1 MNLVKPLHLIILMT
15 LVYSSES
22 LAQISFNAGGVNGGA
37 VVVGASTTTCNSTIL
52 GGLRW
57 SATNSCMEICN
68 GTLWSCLQLTPCGN
82 PLPTSFTF
90 TDQSSVAV
98 NTLISSNIVQVTG
111 LAACAVQVSV
121 SGTGSPQYRVCN
133 DSSCTSFSQDWT
145 SSVSTLV
152 NNQYVQLRLTSSAVG
167 NVTSSA
173 SLIVGARS
181 VGWTVTTT
189 GNCADASPAIGTF
202 CSDGTVYLGL
212 SPDGGVK
219 MYTTP
224 CSHGRI
230 WNGTVCSGHSVGSR
244 WSERATVATGVTNAT
259 TGEANTA
266 TLAGLSNADSPYGAA
281 QICQNMSFGG
291 QSDWYLPSRGEVSVI
306 HAACSLIPDFVC
318 ASPWFYHTSQ
328 ESSTTDSITYRSNSN
343 TTASDPKTTAY
354 PFRCVRKD

>member
-1 MNLVKPLHLIILMT
+1 MKLVKPLHLIILMA
-15 LVYSSES
+15 LVHSSES

-98 NTLISSNIVQVTG
+98 NTLITSNIVQVTG
-111 LAACAVQVSV
+111 LAACTVQVSV

-152 NNQYVQLRLTSSAVG
+152 NNQYVQLRLTSSAIG
-167 NVTSSA
+167 NVATSA

-202 CSDGTVYLGL
+202 CSDGTVYIGL

-224 CSHGRI
+224 CNHGRV
-230 WNGTVCSGHSVGSR
+230 WNGSVCSGSAIYIK
-244 WSERATVATGVTNAT
+244 WSESATVATGVTNAT

-266 TLAGLSNADSPYGAA
+266 TLAGLSNADSPYGPA

-291 QSDWYLPSRGEVSVI
+291 QSDWYLPSTGEVSVLQ
-306 HAACSLIPDFVC
+306 AACGVTTDNACSYWQFFH
-318 ASPWFYHTSQ
+318 SSREY
-328 ESSTTDSITYRSNSN
+328 STTSTWVWRTDYNSV
-343 TTASDPKTTAY
+343 TDDFKTTSY